1 VQWIWK
7 AILPVLNKS
16 ITHTQIAVLVIW
28 LSLTI
33 AAFAYFIDN
42 KLVDFNAD
50 NKLSYLDHQQLS
62 SSLSQYNEP
71 SDNNTILHFSQPNCQ
86 CQSFSEAHI
95 SDMNSLAK
103 ANNFKVKNITIKDQ
117 TLLPA
122 TPSVA
127 IVNKHGEVV
136 YFGPYG
142 EGIAC
147 SQTSGFAQTMLNNFI
162 KGYAAN
168 LIIKDAKGCYCK
180 T

>member
-1 VQWIWK
+1 MPALSK
-7 AILPVLNKS
+7 R
-16 ITHTQIAVLVIW
+16 ITHVQIAVLVIW
-28 LSLTI
+28 LSLTV

-42 KLVDFNAD
+42 KLVDFNAN
-50 NKLSYLDHQQLS
+50 NKLSYLDPQKLAT
-62 SSLSQYNEP
+62 SLNQYIEL
-71 SDNNTILHFSQPNCQ
+71 SDNNTVLHFSQPNCQ

-95 SDMNSLAK
+95 NDMNNLAK
-103 ANNFKVKNITIKDQ
+103 ANNFKVKNITVKDQ

-127 IVNKHGEVV
+127 IINKLGEVI

-147 SQTSGFAQTMLNNFI
+147 SQTTGFAQTMLNNFV

-168 LIIKDAKGCYCK
+168 LIIEEAEGCYCK